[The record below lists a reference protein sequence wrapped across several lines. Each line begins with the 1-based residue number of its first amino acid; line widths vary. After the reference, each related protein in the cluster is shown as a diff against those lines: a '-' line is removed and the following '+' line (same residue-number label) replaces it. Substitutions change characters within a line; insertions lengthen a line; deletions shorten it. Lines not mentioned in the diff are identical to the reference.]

1 MPRKSQLAKAARKVV
16 VRADAAITDA
26 AGKARKAIRQREKK
40 QTGIKEAVLA
50 AGTAAL
56 AGLAVEQAGRA
67 LRSRRGA
74 APLGFDVTL
83 PVGLESAIERVG
95 SALKAEGFGILTRID
110 VHTTLRDKL
119 GLTFRPYAILG
130 ACNPALAHRALSARA
145 EAGLLLPCNIT
156 VEELPEHATLI
167 RFADPEVMLRLLGE
181 DSALQ
186 APAKEARER
195 LQRAA
200 GALRDH
206 AAAVVL

>member
-156 VEELPEHATLI
+156 VEELPEHTTLI

-200 GALRDH
+200 GALREH